1 MMNKTIKIFKIIS
14 IIALLFMLTVATS
27 CKKTNNDKNKIVTVT
42 FDTDGGNYIES
53 KKILVGKKL
62 LEIEEPVKNGYKF
75 LGWYLNE
82 VLFDINTPITEDCT
96 LVAKWKRGDIE
107 DMGKI
112 IYAQIELSTGDKI
125 NLEIYPDKAPETV
138 ANFVKLANSDYYV
151 GTIFHRIIE
160 GFVIQAGGYYI
171 DGDTLKE
178 LPETDKIKGE
188 FLQNGFAYNS
198 LEHLLGTISMARLP
212 FDYNSATSQFFIC
225 AADCPTLDDEYA
237 AFGRAVDLVSQGV
250 VVNLSTIPT
259 ATLGTGFADFP
270 TEIVSIVKVRIQDEA
285 F

>member
-1 MMNKTIKIFKIIS
+1 M
-14 IIALLFMLTVATS
+14 
-27 CKKTNNDKNKIVTVT
+27 
-42 FDTDGGNYIES
+42 E
-53 KKILVGKKL
+53 
-62 LEIEEPVKNGYKF
+62 
-75 LGWYLNE
+75 
-82 VLFDINTPITEDCT
+82 
-96 LVAKWKRGDIE
+96 KRRYRRY
-107 DMGKI
+107 GKI

-125 NLEIYPDKAPETV
+125 NLELYPDKAPETV

-212 FDYNSATSQFFIC
+212 LIIIPQLHNSLFV
-225 AADCPTLDDEYA
+225 L
-237 AFGRAVDLVSQGV
+237 L
-250 VVNLSTIPT
+250 
-259 ATLGTGFADFP
+259 
-270 TEIVSIVKVRIQDEA
+270 IVLP
-285 F
+285 

>member
-1 MMNKTIKIFKIIS
+1 M
-14 IIALLFMLTVATS
+14 
-27 CKKTNNDKNKIVTVT
+27 
-42 FDTDGGNYIES
+42 E
-53 KKILVGKKL
+53 
-62 LEIEEPVKNGYKF
+62 
-75 LGWYLNE
+75 
-82 VLFDINTPITEDCT
+82 
-96 LVAKWKRGDIE
+96 KRRYRRY
-107 DMGKI
+107 GKI

-125 NLEIYPDKAPETV
+125 NLELYPDKAPETV

>member
-1 MMNKTIKIFKIIS
+1 
-14 IIALLFMLTVATS
+14 MLTVATS

-125 NLEIYPDKAPETV
+125 NLELYPDKAPETV

-237 AFGRAVDLVSQGV
+237 AFGRAVDLVSQGL

>member
-1 MMNKTIKIFKIIS
+1 MFEKAEILIVDDMPEHIAFAGTILRNEGFRV
-14 IIALLFMLTVATS
+14 LGATS
-27 CKKTNNDKNKIVTVT
+27 AKAALKMMENSKPHLVLLDIKMEGM
-42 FDTDGGNYIES
+42 DG
-53 KKILVGKKL
+53 
-62 LEIEEPVKNGYKF
+62 LELCRHFK
-75 LGWYLNE
+75 
-82 VLFDINTPITEDCT
+82 
-96 LVAKWKRGDIE
+96 
-107 DMGKI
+107 
-112 IYAQIELSTGDKI
+112 S
-125 NLEIYPDKAPETV
+125 
-138 ANFVKLANSDYYV
+138 
-151 GTIFHRIIE
+151 
-160 GFVIQAGGYYI
+160 
-171 DGDTLKE
+171 GDTLKE

-237 AFGRAVDLVSQGV
+237 AFGRAVELVSQGV